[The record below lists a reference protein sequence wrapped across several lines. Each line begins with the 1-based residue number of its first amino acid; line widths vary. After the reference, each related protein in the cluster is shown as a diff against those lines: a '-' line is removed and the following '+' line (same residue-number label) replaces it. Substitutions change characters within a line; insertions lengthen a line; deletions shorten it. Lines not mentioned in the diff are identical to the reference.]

1 MRRQQVKAYHKYK
14 LAAKRGN
21 KEAQRRIAQSMGY
34 KYSIYDMPDMIKL
47 LYRAG
52 IEIQGVDYEDTNTFV
67 GDPVADKEHVADTTT
82 LKL

>member
-1 MRRQQVKAYHKYK
+1 MRAIHKYNSK
-14 LAAKRGN
+14 TREGA
-21 KEAQRRIAQSMGY
+21 RRIAQSMGY
-34 KYSIYDMPDMIKL
+34 KHTIYDMPDMIKL

>member
-1 MRRQQVKAYHKYK
+1 MKAYHKYK

-47 LYRAG
+47 LHRAG
-52 IEIQGVDYEDTNTFV
+52 IEIYGVDYEDNTTFV
-67 GDPVADKEHVADTTT
+67 GDPVADKDKIADTTT